1 MGMTEQYLP
10 KQDTRPTQIIYALYL
25 AGLVTANVTLLI
37 GVIIAYV
44 YRKEAAPWLQA
55 HYRYLIRTFWIGSLY
70 FSVTFTLSLI
80 FIGTLLWPLL
90 VVWLGVRCII
100 GWVAVRKGQP
110 PARPGS
116 WLW

>member
-1 MGMTEQYLP
+1 MSQRSFPKEETLP
-10 KQDTRPTQIIYALYL
+10 LQIIYALYL
-25 AGLVTANVTLLI
+25 AGLVTANITLLI

-70 FSVTFTLSLI
+70 FIITFTLSLALV
-80 FIGTLLWPLL
+80 GTLLWPLL
-90 VVWLGVRCII
+90 VVWLVARCVL
-100 GWVAVRKGQP
+100 GWLAARKGEP

>member
-1 MGMTEQYLP
+1 MTEQYLP

-55 HYRYLIRTFWIGSLY
+55 HYRFWIGSLY
-70 FSVTFTLSLI
+70 FIVTFTLSLI